1 MRIVSLFVLFISI
14 IIGVY
19 FSPIPERI
27 GLYRLCARMFPASIG
42 MTPLRMHSPMLTPW
56 GYTFEEYYGRDC
68 KSIQGQNALVTGAN
82 SGIGYQIA
90 TALAKC
96 GVSLTLACMNPELC
110 ERAANEMKMS
120 TKMIESEARSRY
132 SNGNDRNESGSS
144 GTVIGDT
151 VGTITINTM
160 TVDLSSLTSVQEFSE
175 AYLVKNGGI
184 PLDMLFLNAGRAAIY
199 GEQIP
204 VGQKPNLA
212 LSEDGIEIIFA
223 TNYVGHH
230 LIWKYLEPLV
240 KKSEMGRVILTASA
254 SSFITFPHKV
264 ATSLEELHST
274 ADAIPQSDF
283 KYYGQSKLAQILWA
297 KKVTRLLESDVEGH
311 SDGGGDS
318 TSTVLTASNS
328 VYVNAAINPGV
339 VNSAIWDVANFPSF
353 VYLLLNPIRK
363 RIMWTS
369 KEGALTLL
377 YLGAATEQLREM
389 EVKGKYFH
397 AQTQEVVNPF
407 ALDEKLQ
414 DDLW

>member
-1 MRIVSLFVLFISI
+1 MV
-14 IIGVY
+14 
-19 FSPIPERI
+19 
-27 GLYRLCARMFPASIG
+27 PASIG
-42 MTPLRMHSPMLTPW
+42 MTPLRIHTPMLTPW

-96 GVSLTLACMNPELC
+96 GVNLTLACMSPELC
-110 ERAANEMKMS
+110 EHAANEMKMS
-120 TKMIESEARSRY
+120 TKMTESEAKSRY
-132 SNGNDRNESGSS
+132 SNSIDGIESGSS
-144 GTVIGDT
+144 GTVVGDT
-151 VGTITINTM
+151 VGAINTM

-184 PLDMLFLNAGRAAIY
+184 PLDMLFLNAGRAAIH

-204 VGQKPNLA
+204 VGQRPNLA

-240 KKSEMGRVILTASA
+240 KKSDMGRVILTASA

-274 ADAIPQSDF
+274 ADVPQTDF

-297 KKVTRLLESDVEGH
+297 KKLTRLLESDLEGG
-311 SDGGGDS
+311 GGGDS
-318 TSTVLTASNS
+318 TSTLLTASNS
-328 VYVNAAINPGV
+328 VYVNAAHPGV

-363 RIMWTS
+363 RIMWNP

-377 YLGAATEQLREM
+377 YLGAATEQLRERG
-389 EVKGKYFH
+389 VKGKYFH
-397 AQTQEVVNPF
+397 AQTQEVINPF

-414 DDLW
+414 DDLWRFTEEIVAPFIR